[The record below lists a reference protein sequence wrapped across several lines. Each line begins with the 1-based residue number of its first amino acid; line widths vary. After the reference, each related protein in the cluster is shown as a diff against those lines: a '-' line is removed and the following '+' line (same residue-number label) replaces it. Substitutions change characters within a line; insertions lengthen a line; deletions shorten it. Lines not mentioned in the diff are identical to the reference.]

1 MPARSVLVV
10 EDDAAIRRGLVDTLA
25 AGGYRAL
32 EAADGEAGLKLA
44 LEAEPAAI
52 LIDVMLPGMDG
63 FELLEKLRRSRPA
76 LPVLMVTARGA
87 EEDRVHGL
95 KAGADDYIVKP
106 FSALELLARV
116 EAVLRRS
123 AERAV
128 TNGTL
133 EAGET
138 RIDLESR
145 EVRLPDGET
154 REISLKE
161 AELLQYL
168 ASRRGHAISRDELL
182 QHVWGLD
189 PKGVMT
195 RTIDMHVA
203 RLRKTLGDDPNDA
216 RIIRTV
222 RGKGYM
228 LV

>member
-1 MPARSVLVV
+1 MQR
-10 EDDAAIRRGLVDTLA
+10 
-25 AGGYRAL
+25 
-32 EAADGEAGLKLA
+32 
-44 LEAEPAAI
+44 
-52 LIDVMLPGMDG
+52 
-63 FELLEKLRRSRPA
+63 
-76 LPVLMVTARGA
+76 TA
-87 EEDRVHGL
+87 
-95 KAGADDYIVKP
+95 
-106 FSALELLARV
+106 
-116 EAVLRRS
+116 
-123 AERAV
+123 
-128 TNGTL
+128 
-133 EAGET
+133 ET

-216 RIIRTV
+216 RISRTV